1 MEITREVNKHFQEFL
16 LDDSQHIY
24 FLLGGYGSG
33 KSYVAAFKLII
44 KSATE
49 KRKILV
55 VRQVKEN

>member
-1 MEITREVNKHFQEFL
+1 MRIKTKINKHFKDLIKDNEN
-16 LDDSQHIY
+16 HIY
-24 FLLGGYGSG
+24 FMLGGYGSG

-55 VRQVKEN
+55 VRQVK